1 MATGKLKFQ
10 LFIGNHLA
18 PVRAAEII
26 IIDTETGIPIIDGPL
41 NLDENG
47 TSSDINLYT
56 YDKSLS
62 ETPNTTT
69 TPYKTY
75 NAIIISEDFKNVVV
89 ENIPIFEGLTS
100 LQEISMLP
108 KGKSFN
114 DTEDIII
121 PPNALLSDV
130 KPIENPSLPAP
141 TQIKGKILTI
151 PVIPQNITVHLGGP
165 TSNAQNVTVP
175 FTDYIKNVASSEIYP
190 TWPEAAIRSNII
202 AQISFTLNRIF
213 TEWYRSR
220 GYNFDITNSTAYDH
234 YFVNGRN
241 IFDNISIIV
250 DDIFNNYIS
259 KTNFL
264 EPLLAQYCNGTT
276 VTCNGLS
283 QWGTVDD
290 SKSGKTPFE
299 ILKKYYG
306 NNIELR
312 NANITEDVQ
321 ESYPGTALKLGSNSS
336 DVKIIQTHL
345 NRIGK
350 NYPAIPS
357 INPVDGNFN
366 NNTAEA
372 VKAFQRIFNLTADG
386 IVGKST
392 WYKIS
397 QIYVGIKKLAELN
410 SEGETLAIPVNPPS
424 QVLKPCSTGNIVK
437 LAQFFLKSISVFYD
451 DIPSVEITGIFD
463 DSTENTVKAFQSLFG
478 LTADGIIG
486 KLTWKKL
493 YEIYKTVEPFILT
506 SSGELPKWPGYII
519 KEGSRGDNVKTI
531 QTWLKTISTKY
542 ASIPTVGT
550 DGIFGRNTKTAV
562 IAFQKIFG
570 LTPDGLIG
578 ALTWNK
584 IYDIYTNVIKENIL

>member
-1 MATGKLKFQ
+1 
-10 LFIGNHLA
+10 
-18 PVRAAEII
+18 
-26 IIDTETGIPIIDGPL
+26 IPIIDGPL

-130 KPIENPSLPAP
+130 KPIENPSLPSP

-283 QWGTVDD
+283 Q
-290 SKSGKTPFE
+290 
-299 ILKKYYG
+299 
-306 NNIELR
+306 
-312 NANITEDVQ
+312 
-321 ESYPGTALKLGSNSS
+321 
-336 DVKIIQTHL
+336 
-345 NRIGK
+345 
-350 NYPAIPS
+350 
-357 INPVDGNFN
+357 
-366 NNTAEA
+366 
-372 VKAFQRIFNLTADG
+372 
-386 IVGKST
+386 
-392 WYKIS
+392 
-397 QIYVGIKKLAELN
+397 
-410 SEGETLAIPVNPPS
+410 
-424 QVLKPCSTGNIVK
+424 
-437 LAQFFLKSISVFYD
+437 
-451 DIPSVEITGIFD
+451 
-463 DSTENTVKAFQSLFG
+463 
-478 LTADGIIG
+478 
-486 KLTWKKL
+486 
-493 YEIYKTVEPFILT
+493 
-506 SSGELPKWPGYII
+506 
-519 KEGSRGDNVKTI
+519 
-531 QTWLKTISTKY
+531 
-542 ASIPTVGT
+542 
-550 DGIFGRNTKTAV
+550 
-562 IAFQKIFG
+562 
-570 LTPDGLIG
+570 
-578 ALTWNK
+578 
-584 IYDIYTNVIKENIL
+584 